1 MGNVVNGCVEFSIV
15 ENGRTIIV
23 HGFVLDYCFT
33 NLLLNKVVLG
43 VYFDIH
49 NSNDF
54 TEMNFEFPNI
64 PQCFNNDIEN
74 NIIRKYE
81 YKRCE

>member
-1 MGNVVNGCVEFSIV
+1 MGNIVNGCVEFSII
-15 ENGRTIIV
+15 ENGRTLIV
-23 HGFVLDYCFT
+23 YGFVLDYFFT

-54 TEMNFEFPNI
+54 IEMDFEFPNI
-64 PQCFNNDIEN
+64 PQCFIDDIEK
-74 NIIRKYE
+74 NITKE
-81 YKRCE
+81 YKPKSC